1 MPGKKPE
8 ETATVVSPCAQEPIL
23 EPRVGWIAGVEGGA
37 PLVDYPGNPGVPVR
51 ARSAVKLAP
60 EALLAAAASGQGAVL
75 LFEEGDPGRPLLM
88 GVLEPESETPF
99 LDEILAAPAREA
111 KVVEVDGDRVLLD
124 AKREVVIRCGR
135 SSIRMSRN
143 GIVLSGVRIETRAA
157 GLHRV
162 KSGKTEIN

>member
-1 MPGKKPE
+1 
-8 ETATVVSPCAQEPIL
+8 
-23 EPRVGWIAGVEGGA
+23 
-37 PLVDYPGNPGVPVR
+37 
-51 ARSAVKLAP
+51 
-60 EALLAAAASGQGAVL
+60 
-75 LFEEGDPGRPLLM
+75 M
-88 GVLEPESETPF
+88 GVLEPESETPL
-99 LDEILAAPAREA
+99 LDEILATPARESR
-111 KVVEVDGDRVLLD
+111 VVEVDGDRVLLD